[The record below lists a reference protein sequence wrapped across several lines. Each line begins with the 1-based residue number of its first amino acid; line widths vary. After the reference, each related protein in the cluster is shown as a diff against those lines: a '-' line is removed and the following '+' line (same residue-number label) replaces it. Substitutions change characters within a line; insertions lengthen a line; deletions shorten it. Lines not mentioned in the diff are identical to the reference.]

1 MRGKINSKVFDLP
14 ELRNRIR
21 VFRDRAAAGKV
32 LARIMKGYRKSEATL
47 LAVPAGGVA
56 VATVIARE
64 LNLPLDVVVVSKIT
78 PSWNSEVGYG
88 AVAFDGTVILNEELS
103 SRLHLSQEEIQ
114 KGIKKTEEK
123 VNRRLKILRSNRP
136 LPDFSKKIILVD
148 DGLASGF
155 TLRVAIEALRKA
167 GSQHIILAV
176 PTAHKESIEKMI
188 GMVEAI
194 YCPNIREGWQFAVAD
209 AYEYWHDLDE
219 EEVLEILSDLH
230 SHLRREDETKV
241 KGK

>member
-14 ELRNRIR
+14 GLRNRIR

-32 LARIMKGYRKSEATL
+32 LANMMKAYRKTESIV

-56 VATVIARE
+56 VGAVIARE

-78 PSWNSEVGYG
+78 PPWNSEVGYG
-88 AVAFDGTVILNEELS
+88 AVAFDGTVILNEELLS
-103 SRLHLSQEEIQ
+103 QLHLSQEEIQ

-123 VNRRLKILRSNRP
+123 VNWRLKILRGNRP
-136 LPDFSKKIILVD
+136 LPNFNKKIILVD

-209 AYEYWHDLDE
+209 AYEHWYDLEE
-219 EEVLEILSDLH
+219 EEVKKILAEFNSD
-230 SHLRREDETKV
+230 SK
-241 KGK
+241 KG

>member
-1 MRGKINSKVFDLP
+1 
-14 ELRNRIR
+14 
-21 VFRDRAAAGKV
+21 
-32 LARIMKGYRKSEATL
+32 MKGYRKSEATV

-56 VATVIARE
+56 VAAVIAKE

-78 PSWNSEVGYG
+78 PPWNSEVGYG
-88 AVAFDGTVILNEELS
+88 AVAFDGTSILNEELLS
-103 SRLHLSQEEIQ
+103 QFHLSQEEIR

-123 VNRRLKILRSNRP
+123 VNRRLKILRGNRP

-155 TLRVAIEALRKA
+155 TLRVAIKALRKA
-167 GSQHIILAV
+167 GSQHILLAV
-176 PTAHKESIEKMI
+176 PTAHKESIEKMV

-194 YCPNIREGWQFAVAD
+194 YCPNIREGSQFAVAD

-219 EEVLEILSDLH
+219 EEVIKILSGFNAD
-230 SHLRREDETKV
+230 SKKD
-241 KGK
+241 

>member
-32 LARIMKGYRKSEATL
+32 LTNMMKAYRKTESIV

-56 VATVIARE
+56 VAAVIARK
-64 LNLPLDVVVVSKIT
+64 LDLPLDVLVVSKIT
-78 PSWNSEVGYG
+78 PPWNSEVGYG
-88 AVAFDGTVILNEELS
+88 AVAFDGTVILNQELLS
-103 SRLHLSQEEIQ
+103 QFHLSQEEIQ

-123 VNRRLKILRSNRP
+123 VNRRLKALRGNLP

-167 GSQHIILAV
+167 GSHHILLAV
-176 PTAHKESIEKMI
+176 PTAHKESIVKMI

-209 AYEYWHDLDE
+209 AYEHWRDLDE
-219 EEVLEILSDLH
+219 EEVKKILIEFNADSKKD
-230 SHLRREDETKV
+230 
-241 KGK
+241 

>member
-1 MRGKINSKVFDLP
+1 
-14 ELRNRIR
+14 
-21 VFRDRAAAGKV
+21 
-32 LARIMKGYRKSEATL
+32 MKGYRKSEAIVQ
-47 LAVPAGGVA
+47 AVPAGGVA
-56 VATVIARE
+56 VAAVIARE
-64 LNLPLDVVVVSKIT
+64 LNLPLDVLVVSKIT
-78 PSWNSEVGYG
+78 PPWNSEVGYG
-88 AVAFDGTVILNEELS
+88 AVAFDGTVILNEELLS
-103 SRLHLSQEEIQ
+103 QFHLSQEEIQ

-123 VNRRLKILRSNRP
+123 VNRRLKVLCGNRP

-148 DGLASGF
+148 DGIASGF

-209 AYEYWHDLDE
+209 AYEYWYDLEE
-219 EEVLEILSDLH
+219 EEVIKILSDFH
-230 SHLRREDETKV
+230 SQLQQEDETK
-241 KGK
+241 GKER